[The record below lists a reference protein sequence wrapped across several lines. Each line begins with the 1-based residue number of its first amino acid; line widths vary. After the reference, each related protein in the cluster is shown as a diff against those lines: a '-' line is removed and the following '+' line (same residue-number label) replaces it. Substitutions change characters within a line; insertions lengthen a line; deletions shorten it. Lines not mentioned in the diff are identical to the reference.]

1 MIKTE
6 SEKGVTPETK
16 RKKNVFARFQDQAFY
31 QAMIWPAVILM
42 ILFNFIP
49 MYGLIIAFKDYTVL
63 DTISGA
69 PWVGLDY
76 FKEFFKDPL
85 FWTVMKNTIGIAF
98 YRILVGFPGAI
109 ILAVLIN
116 EVANRHFKKFI
127 QTISYLPHFLS
138 WVILGGMVIT
148 WLSDTG
154 FVNGILMNLG
164 WINKPIQFMADTN
177 KYWAIAVLSDFWK
190 EVGWG
195 TILYLAAMTSIDP
208 SLYEAARIDGATKW
222 EQIIHIT
229 IPGIRQMIALNLILS
244 IGGLL
249 GSNLDQTLVLQNSLN
264 YASSEVLNSY
274 VFKMG
279 IKQGNFSY
287 ATAVGIFVSIV
298 SLILVVLSRW
308 GTRKISDKS
317 VF

>member
-1 MIKTE
+1 MEDSSTTHKN
-6 SEKGVTPETK
+6 
-16 RKKNVFARFQDQAFY
+16 KKPSFFRRFKDQAFY
-31 QAMIWPAVILM
+31 QAMIWPSVILM

-49 MYGLIIAFKDYTVL
+49 MYGLIIAFKNYTVL
-63 DTISGA
+63 DTIGGA
-69 PWVGLDY
+69 PWVGFEY
-76 FKEFFKDPL
+76 FQEFFKDPL
-85 FWTVMKNTIGIAF
+85 FWTVMKNTFGIAF
-98 YRILVGFPGAI
+98 FKMLIGFPGAI
-109 ILAVLIN
+109 MLAVLIN
-116 EVANRHFKKFI
+116 EVANVHFKKFV

-138 WVILGGMVIT
+138 WVILGGMVIM

-154 FVNGILMNLG
+154 FLNSLLMDLKV
-164 WINKPIQFMADTN
+164 ISKPIEFMADPN

-195 TILYLAAMTSIDP
+195 TILYLASMTAIDP
-208 SLYEAARIDGATKW
+208 SLYEAAKIDGATKW
-222 EQIIHIT
+222 QQIIHIT

-287 ATAVGIFVSIV
+287 ATAVGIFVSVV
-298 SLILVVLSRW
+298 SLILIVLSRW

>member
-1 MIKTE
+1 MKK
-6 SEKGVTPETK
+6 SLFK
-16 RKKNVFARFQDQAFY
+16 RLHDQIFY
-31 QAMIWPAVILM
+31 QSMIWPAVILM

-63 DTISGA
+63 DTIGGA
-69 PWVGLDY
+69 PWVGLSY

-85 FWTVMKNTIGIAF
+85 FWSVMKNTVGIAF
-98 YRILVGFPGAI
+98 WKLLIGFPGAI
-109 ILAVLIN
+109 ILAILIN
-116 EVANRHFKKFI
+116 EVANAHFKKFV

-148 WLSDTG
+148 WLSDSG
-154 FVNGILMNLG
+154 FINSLLMDLNL
-164 WINKPIQFMADTN
+164 ISKPIEFMADTH
-177 KYWAIAVLSDFWK
+177 KYWGIAVLSDFWK

-195 TILYLAAMTSIDP
+195 TILYLASMTAIDP
-208 SLYEAARIDGATKW
+208 SLYEAAKMDGATKF
-222 EQIIHIT
+222 QQVIHIT
-229 IPGIRQMIALNLILS
+229 IPGIRQMISLNLILS

-264 YASSEVLNSY
+264 YSSSEVLNSY
-274 VFKMG
+274 VYKMG

-287 ATAVGIFVSIV
+287 ATAVGIFVSII
-298 SLILVVLSRW
+298 SLLLVLLSRW